1 MTPLPH
7 SDDREPTAAFDKRKA
22 MLSSLRR
29 VTLATPLIALL
40 FAVLSIAPAE
50 GGASCGARTLSQPFA
65 PWLDLHDYFLMPGG
79 DLESASGWTFGGG
92 ARLVNGNEPFKVHAA
107 GDGKSLELP
116 MGAWARSPSTCVDS
130 DESTMRFFARNTGSP
145 LSTLAVEARVRTTLL
160 GLTTETTLPI
170 GVVLGTMQS
179 LQPSL
184 PVVFKLSLNQLLGAT
199 TTVDFRFTTLGL
211 GGDWQIDDVYVDP
224 FKDRAAS

>member
-1 MTPLPH
+1 MTRLAH

-50 GGASCGARTLSQPFA
+50 AGASCGARTLSQPFA
-65 PWLDLHDYFLMPGG
+65 PWLDLRDYFLIPGG
-79 DLESASGWTFGGG
+79 DLESASGWTLGGG
-92 ARLVNGNEPFKVHAA
+92 ARLVSGNEPFKVHGA

-116 MGAWARSPSTCVDS
+116 MGAWARSTSTCVDS
-130 DESTMRFFARNTGSP
+130 DEPTMRFFARNTGSP
-145 LSTLAVEARVRTTLL
+145 LSTLAVEVR
-160 GLTTETTLPI
+160 I
-170 GVVLGTMQS
+170 W
-179 LQPSL
+179 QPSL
-184 PVVFKLSLNQLLGAT
+184 PVMFKLSLNQLLGGT

-211 GGDWQIDDVYVDP
+211 GGDWQVDDVYVDP